1 MADMLIR
8 PGRLAGTVTPPP
20 SKSEAHRALIAAS
33 LCRSRHLISGLPDPL
48 SEDLQAT
55 MDCLEALDAGQSRLD
70 CAESGTTLR
79 LLLPLAG
86 AMTLKSPGPLT
97 FTGRGR
103 LPYRPL
109 DAYRKILEAAGLTL
123 ATAPDAFLP
132 LTLSGRLRPG
142 LFQVPGNISSQYV
155 SGLLLALPL
164 LSGPSDIR
172 LTTPLESAPYVAM
185 TIRTLDRFGVV
196 IEQTPQGYHIPAPQ
210 AYRPTAFAI
219 DKDYSQAAF
228 WLTAAYGGCDLQVT
242 GLPEETAQGDRAI
255 VPLLRRLAEDD
266 EPLEIDVAQIPDL
279 VPVLAVAAVLTP
291 RETRLVHAGRL
302 RHKESDRLVTTRQAL
317 WAIGADIEVADDSL
331 LVYGAARSRRPGGLT
346 GGTADSS
353 GDHRIAMAAAIAA
366 LFTRDGV
373 LLRHAEAIR
382 KSYPTFFHEFR
393 RLGGDIRELDLGTE
407 SENKL
412 VW

>member
-1 MADMLIR
+1 MADIQIR

-33 LCRSRHLISGLPDPL
+33 LCRSRHLISGLPEPL

-55 MDCLEALDAGQSRLD
+55 LACLDALETGKTRLD

-86 AMTLKSPGPLT
+86 AIDLKGPGPLT

-109 DAYRKILEAAGLTL
+109 DAYRTILEAAGLIL
-123 ATAPDAFLP
+123 ATAPDACLP

-164 LSGPSDIR
+164 LAGPSDIV

-185 TIRTLDRFGVV
+185 TIRTLNRFGVL
-196 IEQTPQGYHIPAPQ
+196 IEQTPQGYHVPAPQ
-210 AYRPTAFAI
+210 EYRPAAFAI
-219 DKDYSQAAF
+219 EKDYSQAAF
-228 WLTAAYGGCDLQVT
+228 WLVAAYGGCDLQVD
-242 GLPEETAQGDRAI
+242 GLPAKTAQGDQAI
-255 VPLLRRLAEDD
+255 VRLLRRLAEGDGS
-266 EPLEIDVAQIPDL
+266 LEIDVAQIPDL
-279 VPVLAVAAVLTP
+279 VPVLAVAAALTP
-291 RETRLVHAGRL
+291 RKTSFIHAGRL
-302 RHKESDRLVTTRQAL
+302 RHKESDRLATTQQAL
-317 WAIGADIEVADDSL
+317 WAIGADIGVTEDGLIVH
-331 LVYGAARSRRPGGLT
+331 GAARSRRPDGLT

-353 GDHRIAMAAAIAA
+353 GDHRIAMAVAIAA

-393 RLGGDIRELDLGTE
+393 QLGGEIRELDLGTE
-407 SENKL
+407 SENQL